1 MVLLSTINSV
11 TRVPCQCNRF
21 ENVISLRC
29 CLMKLSSCSCVHFW
43 QKPSHIPHYVFLA
56 CNETFHIACDWS
68 ALLVCLW
75 QVPASKYVSFTHIN
89 SNLNQILLDNLDCK
103 EKTPTAGQP
112 HIQIQVFTILHVWK
126 LICDGYVVMGRMPL
140 VGLAKMLTMWSCIC
154 TRLRKTI
161 PVCPAPRLILWG
173 AVKMAVCVLDNVCSG
188 LYGGLDFSFFWFW
201 CE

>member
-1 MVLLSTINSV
+1 MQPVWKCYFIALLFNETKLLQLRSFLAKTITHST
-11 TRVPCQCNRF
+11 
-21 ENVISLRC
+21 LRIFNTF
-29 CLMKLSSCSCVHFW
+29 H
-43 QKPSHIPHYVFLA
+43 VFFA

-154 TRLRKTI
+154 TCLRKTI

-188 LYGGLDFSFFWFW
+188 LYGGLDFRFFWF
-201 CE
+201 CGLYHHFT